1 MNKTRRNRLDNI
13 LASLEKVRDD
23 LEEVRDDEQCAFD
36 NLPDNI
42 KNSERGDT
50 MEENVNTLYDLY
62 DSIDSL
68 ISDMNDFLEEI

>member
-1 MNKTRRNRLDNI
+1 MNKTRRNRLENI

-50 MEENVNTLYDLY
+50 MEENVNTLCDLY

-68 ISDMNDFLEEI
+68 IGDMNDFLEEI